1 MPKSV
6 KELSGQFTKSKSL
19 SVPMCLAGFAVER
32 ESKSVEFSATPV
44 AKSEVP
50 AKSRQDAPVSVI
62 R

>member
-1 MPKSV
+1 MLFRS
-6 KELSGQFTKSKSL
+6 KSKSL

-44 AKSEVP
+44 AKSEV
-50 AKSRQDAPVSVI
+50 STERIQDAPVSVI